1 MRIISRLDV
10 KAPNLVKGINFE
22 GLKKLGDPSDYIK
35 RYYHQGIDEI
45 ILIDIVASLY
55 NRNSLLDVISNIT
68 KEVFVPIT
76 VGGGIK
82 NIKDIKEILRSGAD
96 KVALNTS
103 IIKEPE
109 FINRSSSEFGNQCI
123 VGSIQAKKKINNNW
137 EAYYDCGREKSGKDA
152 VAWAVELASRGVGE
166 ILISSVDR
174 DGTLNGPDFELIEII
189 RKNVDIPIIAASGL
203 SNVNEIYKLYQIEI
217 DAVAI
222 GSAFHY
228 EKLKINN
235 VKKELKIKKVPIRI

>member
-35 RYYHQGIDEI
+35 KYYNQGIDEI

-82 NIKDIKEILRSGAD
+82 NVKDIKEILRSGAD

-123 VGSIQAKKKINNNW
+123 VGSIQAKKKSNNNW

-152 VAWAVELASRGVGE
+152 VAWAVELASRGAGE

-189 RKNVDIPIIAASGL
+189 RKNVDIPIIAASGIG
-203 SNVNEIYKLYQIEI
+203 NVSEIYKLHQIEV

-228 EKLKINN
+228 EKLKIDN